1 MGFQRILFMVVLVC
15 VACGEMRAQDV
26 STVPVRGFL
35 PGYDQLSGSI
45 DNIDI
50 ASGKL
55 NLTIPLGSLP
65 RGKGGIGYTLNLQY
79 ESRLYDLQHDILRI
93 EQSGPPP
100 PPPFLYPYTTLV
112 PGFGGG
118 WSYSESRSYSILAFP
133 KKELLDPAGVQQDYR
148 CPDFNATLYQYRV
161 ILPGG
166 SSHVLFLRD
175 QAMERRMDIM
185 AIGIIAPGST

>member
-1 MGFQRILFMVVLVC
+1 MISAERVMGFQRILFMVVLVC

-100 PPPFLYPYTTLV
+100 PPPFLSASPD
-112 PGFGGG
+112 PPAPRRACQACPA
-118 WSYSESRSYSILAFP
+118 SPAAFSC
-133 KKELLDPAGVQQDYR
+133 AG
-148 CPDFNATLYQYRV
+148 
-161 ILPGG
+161 
-166 SSHVLFLRD
+166 
-175 QAMERRMDIM
+175 
-185 AIGIIAPGST
+185 